1 MPLEEFILLG
11 DAVWLDFVNTAG
23 GRTPDPPDLLP
34 DADAYARWAAL
45 QHLDVSGDA
54 IPFARVLQFR
64 DRLGELAAALHEG
77 RQPPGG
83 AIATLNQQ
91 LARSAGIHQLTRIG
105 GEWRLRFAPSRPL
118 AALEA
123 IARSAAGTLAEARTA
138 VRRCAGETCSLYF
151 ADESP
156 TGSRRWC
163 DPEAC
168 GHYVRV
174 ERRRGLRG

>member
-1 MPLEEFILLG
+1 MSLEEFILLG
-11 DAVWLDFVNTAG
+11 DALWLDFVNSAG
-23 GRTPDPPDLLP
+23 GRILDPPDLFP

-45 QHLDVSGDA
+45 QHLDVTGD
-54 IPFARVLQFR
+54 PVSFARILQFR
-64 DRLGELAAALHEG
+64 ARLTELAAALHEG

-83 AIATLNQQ
+83 AVAALNEQ
-91 LARSAGIHQLTRIG
+91 LGRSAGSHQLIRIG
-105 GEWRLRFAPSRPL
+105 GEWRLRFAPARPL

-123 IARSAAGTLAEARTA
+123 IARSAAGTLAEARTT
-138 VRRCAGETCSLYF
+138 VRRCSGETCSLYF
-151 ADESP
+151 TDDSP

-168 GHYVRV
+168 GQNARV

>member
-11 DAVWLDFVNTAG
+11 DALWLDFVNSAG
-23 GRTPDPPDLLP
+23 GRTPDPPDLFP

-45 QHLDVSGDA
+45 QHLDTAGDA
-54 IPFARVLQFR
+54 VPFARILQFR
-64 DRLGELAAALHEG
+64 ARLTELAAALHEG
-77 RQPPGG
+77 RQAPGG
-83 AIATLNQQ
+83 AVAALNEQ
-91 LARSAGIHQLTRIG
+91 LGRSTGSHQLTRVG
-105 GEWRLRFAPSRPL
+105 GEWRLRFAPTRPL

-138 VRRCAGETCSLYF
+138 VRRCAGESCSLYF
-151 ADESP
+151 TDDSP

-168 GHYVRV
+168 GQNARV

>member
-11 DAVWLDFVNTAG
+11 DALWLDFVNSAG
-23 GRTPDPPDLLP
+23 GRTLDPPDLLP

-45 QHLDVSGDA
+45 QHLDVAGDLV
-54 IPFARVLQFR
+54 PFAKILQFR
-64 DRLGELAAALHEG
+64 ARLTELAVALHEG

-83 AIATLNQQ
+83 AVAALNEQ
-91 LARSAGIHQLTRIG
+91 LGRSAGSHQLTRIG
-105 GEWRLRFAPSRPL
+105 GEWRLRFAPARPL

-123 IARSAAGTLAEARTA
+123 IARSAAGTLAEARTV

-151 ADESP
+151 TDDSP
-156 TGSRRWC
+156 TGSRRLC

-168 GHYVRV
+168 GQHVHV